1 MTPPIMRTHLL
12 IVKFR
17 EDLREEIRHSPQLVD
32 HRIETERGSMD
43 LRDLLFN
50 LKLQLEE
57 TFARHDGYCTGSS
70 LQSAR
75 KEGGGGP
82 VRGSNSASLVLP
94 NRWTRRS
101 ICGPL
106 RSCLARAMIE
116 LRIRAKCCGEQEM
129 TDKEMSGFGKLMC
142 GLRPRPASHLT
153 RSLRGYPP

>member
-1 MTPPIMRTHLL
+1 MTPPVMRTHLL
-12 IVKFR
+12 IAKFR

-50 LKLQLEE
+50 LKLQLKE
-57 TFARHDGYCTGSS
+57 TFARHDGYCTRSS

-75 KEGGGGP
+75 REGRPGARLQLGI
-82 VRGSNSASLVLP
+82 VSLTEPLDQKVD
-94 NRWTRRS
+94 
-101 ICGPL
+101 L
-106 RSCLARAMIE
+106 RSAQELLGAGHDR

-142 GLRPRPASHLT
+142 GRRPRPASHLT